1 MIRTVILS
9 LAFLC
14 SIASASSIQEQ
25 GDYLFEK
32 LSNADADTY
41 QSQALDPS
49 MEGLK
54 NTAIS
59 YGYQGGLYITMKA
72 ILERLEGK
80 LNAFPLVDFRSVV
93 VYQDGFLMLPAKV
106 RIQNGR
112 EVITETAAR
121 RTAYIPSIERQPKFI
136 SVLPTWRDYFSIKL
150 KSPEINRNSVLPKTR
165 EEKVIWKDKVREG
178 WEEGV
183 QQAYANYEKRLARM
197 QDDLKGYM
205 TYHVLRKHNIITEPK
220 FSSNYYALTGG
231 GSSINIDD
239 VMVEV
244 QVNPTFV
251 TNRDLWESIT
261 RIPSFLDLVEA
272 PRDEL

>member
-9 LAFLC
+9 LTFLC

-183 QQAYANYEKRLARM
+183 QQAYSNYEKRLARM